1 MRQKL
6 LSVFAALVVALS
18 LAALGSADDKKEVTL
33 TGNIVD
39 KACAAGVAKKDDPQA
54 AAAGHTKGCSLSE
67 RCAKSGFGVY
77 ADGKYTEFDEKGAAL
92 AKAAL
97 EKSAKD
103 KGAKFKVTGTMQS
116 DGKLMV
122 ASISEVE

>member
-1 MRQKL
+1 MTRKFYSCL
-6 LSVFAALVVALS
+6 VALVVVLS
-18 LAALGSADDKKEVTL
+18 LSALGFADDKKVTL

-54 AAAGHTKGCSLSE
+54 AAGAHTKGCSLSV

-77 ADGKYTEFDEKGAAL
+77 SDGKYTEFDEKGAAM

-97 EKSAKD
+97 EKSTKD
-103 KGAKFKVTGTMQS
+103 KGAQFKVTGMLH
-116 DGKLMV
+116 DGKMMV
-122 ASISEVE
+122 ESISEVE

>member
-1 MRQKL
+1 MTRKFYSFL
-6 LSVFAALVVALS
+6 AALVVVLS
-18 LAALGSADDKKEVTL
+18 LSALGLADDKKVTL

-39 KACAAGVAKKDDPQA
+39 KACSAGVAKKDDPQA

-77 ADGKYTEFDEKGAAL
+77 SDGKYTEFDEKGAAM

-103 KGAKFKVTGTMQS
+103 KGAKFKVTGMVH
-116 DGKLMV
+116 DGKMMV
-122 ASISEVE
+122 ESISEVE